1 MTMRLR
7 AVLTTILIGCSG
19 PAFAQGLS
27 FGVKGGVNFANV
39 TFENTDAAKGKWL
52 PVVGIFA
59 TLPPTLG
66 ISLQPEVLYSQKGA
80 SLGDGQSSVI
90 LDYLEV
96 PVLARR
102 SMTAFGHRVYLAGG
116 PSFALRLRARTRV
129 KFDDVTEEIDT
140 SDDVSRFEV
149 GVAAGGGIE
158 FGSVVVDARYTFG
171 LTDID
176 KDKAADAKS
185 RNRVLSLTGG
195 WRF

>member
-7 AVLTTILIGCSG
+7 AVFTTILICCSG
-19 PAFAQGLS
+19 PAFSEGLS
-27 FGVKGGVNFANV
+27 LGVKGGVNFANV
-39 TFENTDAAKGKWL
+39 TFEKTDAAKAKWL
-52 PVVGIFA
+52 PVAGVFV

-80 SLGDGQSSVI
+80 SLGAGQASVI

-102 SMTAFGHRVYLAGG
+102 SMTVFGHRLYFAGG
-116 PSFALRLRARTRV
+116 PSIALRLRARTRV
-129 KFDDVTEEIDT
+129 VFDDVTEEIDT
-140 SDDVSRFEV
+140 SDDVSRFDV
-149 GVAAGGGIE
+149 GVAAGGGVE
-158 FGSVVVDARYTFG
+158 FGSLVFDARYTFG